1 MSFDRD
7 TLIEQ
12 LFNTKNSERR
22 ESALGVLGATKN
34 GSVAETLIRSLSNG
48 EDDDDSRSDAALE
61 LGEIDNEYVVEALL
75 YAMGDKS
82 KSVQLAAIRALGTI
96 RNEEAQDALR
106 LLLGEGDKDREL
118 LDAAADAIAWD

>member
-34 GSVAETLIRSLSNG
+34 GSTLIRSLSNG

-96 RNEEAQDALR
+96 RNEEAQ
-106 LLLGEGDKDREL
+106 GIKIENY
-118 LDAAADAIAWD
+118 